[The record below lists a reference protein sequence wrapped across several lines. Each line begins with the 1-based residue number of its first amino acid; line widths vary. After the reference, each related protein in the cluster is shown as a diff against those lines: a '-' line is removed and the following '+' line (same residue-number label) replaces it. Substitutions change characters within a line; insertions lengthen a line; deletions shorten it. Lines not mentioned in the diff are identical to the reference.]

1 VLPSEGDSVG
11 DAVKVTD
18 GRRVGTS
25 VDLSDGTNVVSQ
37 VALTLGLSLVGYH
50 VNEDSFTLMLLGV
63 LLGSSIK
70 VAFNGDE
77 DSDGTRVGT
86 SVAASEGRRVGTG
99 EVA

>member
-1 VLPSEGDSVG
+1 VLPSDGDSVG

-25 VDLSDGTNVVSQ
+25 VDFSDGSSQ
-37 VALTLGLSLVGYH
+37 VALTLGLSLVGYQ
-50 VNEDSFTLMLLGV
+50 VNKDSFTLMLLGV
-63 LLGSSIK
+63 LLGSSIM